1 MSQNIEIIKSEK
13 EKLRK
18 LLDNKKLNEEEK
30 IKEMNLLNEEIEKLK
45 DDNILLLNES
55 NLQKKK
61 IEELELNSG
70 FKNLVIEKEK
80 TFFYTDNN
88 SIYNKNKINNKY
100 DFNNNKN
107 NNINNSDNLNI
118 FEDDENNI
126 KFIENTKNI
135 DLLMLLYNKS
145 KQLEQYINNDTN
157 YEN

>member
-1 MSQNIEIIKSEK
+1 
-13 EKLRK
+13 
-18 LLDNKKLNEEEK
+18 
-30 IKEMNLLNEEIEKLK
+30 MNQIYK
-45 DDNILLLNES
+45 
-55 NLQKKK
+55 KKK

-80 TFFYTDNN
+80 TFFYTDDN
-88 SIYNKNKINNKY
+88 SIYNKNKINSKY

-118 FEDDENNI
+118 FEDDENNN

-145 KQLEQYINNDTN
+145 KQLEQYIKNDTN